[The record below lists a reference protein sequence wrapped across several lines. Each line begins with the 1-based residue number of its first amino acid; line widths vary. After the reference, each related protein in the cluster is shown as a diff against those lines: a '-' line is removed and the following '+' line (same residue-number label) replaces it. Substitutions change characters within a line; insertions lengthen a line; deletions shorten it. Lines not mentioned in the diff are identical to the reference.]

1 MTLLPALLDP
11 PDGLALRAGDTTLP
25 YRELSAVAAAV
36 AARIAGAGR
45 VAVHATPGVHTAVA
59 VAGAVLAG
67 VPAVPL
73 NPKLGEREL
82 AHVLADAA
90 PDLVLAAPGAGVRA
104 DLPRVDVDL
113 TARGGD
119 LPPDPGPAA
128 PALVIYTSGTT
139 GPPKGAVLSRRAVAA
154 NLDALAA
161 AWAWTGADVLTHA
174 LPLFHVHGLV
184 LGVLGPLRRGG
195 TLHLLPSLDAA
206 GLAAAVDGGA
216 TMVFGVPTQYH
227 RLADQLESDAAAAA
241 AIGRAR
247 LLVSGS
253 AALTA
258 VDHARIRALTGLTVR
273 ERYGLTE
280 SLILTAARADE
291 TPEPGTVGRPVEGTE
306 VRLVPIDGGELGAV
320 EARGPGLFDGYL
332 GRPDPISPEGWFATG
347 DIGRWTASGALALV
361 GRQAT
366 DLIKSGGYKIGA
378 GEIENALLEHPGVA
392 EAAVLGLPDDDL
404 GERVVA
410 VVVPAGEA
418 PPERELI
425 DHVAALLA
433 PHKRPREVRF
443 VAALPRNDMGK
454 VMKARLREGGR
465 RVTGGNADDDAAHP
479 DAPPRSR

>member
-1 MTLLPALLDP
+1 MTPLLPTLHDP
-11 PDGLALRAGDTTLP
+11 SDRPALRAGEHALSHA
-25 YRELSAVAAAV
+25 ELAAV
-36 AARIAGAGR
+36 ATALAGRIAGARR
-45 VAVHATPGVHTAVA
+45 VAVHAVPGVHAAVA
-59 VAGAVLAG
+59 VAAAVLAG

-82 AHVLADAA
+82 GHVLGDAA
-90 PDLVLAAPGAGVRA
+90 PDLVLTAPGAEFPA
-104 DLPRVDVDL
+104 DLPRVEVDL
-113 TARGGD
+113 DARGGAV
-119 LPPDPGPAA
+119 PPDAGPAA

-139 GPPKGAVLSRRAVAA
+139 GPPKGAVLSRGAVAA

-161 AWAWTGADVLTHA
+161 AWAWTRDDVLGHA

-195 TLHLLPSLDAA
+195 ALHHLRALDAA
-206 GLAAAVDGGA
+206 GLAGAVGGGA

-227 RLADQLESDAAAAA
+227 RLADQLESDPDAAAT
-241 AIGRAR
+241 IGRAR

-258 VDHARIRALTGLTVR
+258 VDHARLERLTGLAVR

-291 TPEPGTVGRPVEGTE
+291 PPEPGTVGRPVDGTE
-306 VRLVPIDGGELGAV
+306 VRLVPIDAEPGTDLGAV
-320 EARGPGLFDGYL
+320 HARGPGLFDGYL
-332 GRPDPISPEGWFATG
+332 DRPDATAAAVSSDGWFATG
-347 DIGRWTASGALALV
+347 DIGRWTESGALALV

-410 VVVPAGEA
+410 VVVAAGDPPAEQ
-418 PPERELI
+418 ELA

-443 VAALPRNDMGK
+443 VDALPRNDMGK
-454 VMKARLREGGR
+454 VQKKALLREHRAG
-465 RVTGGNADDDAAHP
+465 
-479 DAPPRSR
+479 

>member
-1 MTLLPALLDP
+1 MTPLLPTLHDP
-11 PDGLALRAGDTTLP
+11 TDRPALRAGEHALSHA
-25 YRELSAVAAAV
+25 ELAAV
-36 AARIAGAGR
+36 ATALAGRIGGTRR
-45 VAVHATPGVHTAVA
+45 VAVHAVPGVHAAVA
-59 VAGAVLAG
+59 VVAAVLAG
-67 VPAVPL
+67 VPVVPL

-82 AHVLADAA
+82 GHVLGDAA
-90 PDLVLAAPGAGVRA
+90 PDLVLTAPGARFPA
-104 DLPRVDVDL
+104 DLPRVEVDL
-113 TARGGD
+113 GARGGT
-119 LPPDPGPAA
+119 PPPEPDPAA

-161 AWAWTGADVLTHA
+161 AWAWTDRDVLAHA

-195 TLHLLPSLDAA
+195 ALHHLPALDAA
-206 GLAAAVDGGA
+206 GLASAVDGGA

-227 RLADQLESDAAAAA
+227 RLADQLESDPDAAA

-258 VDHARIRALTGLTVR
+258 VDHARLERLTGLAVR

-280 SLILTAARADE
+280 SLILTAARADVA
-291 TPEPGTVGRPVEGTE
+291 PEPGTVGRPVDGTE
-306 VRLVPIDGGELGAV
+306 VRLVPIDGELGAV
-320 EARGPGLFDGYL
+320 HARGPGLFDGYL
-332 GRPDPISPEGWFATG
+332 DRPDATAAAVSPDGWFATG
-347 DIGRWTASGALALV
+347 DIGRWTESGALALV

-410 VVVPAGEA
+410 VVVAAGE
-418 PPERELI
+418 PPAERELV

-443 VAALPRNDMGK
+443 VDALPRNDMGK
-454 VMKARLREGGR
+454 VQKALLREHHSG
-465 RVTGGNADDDAAHP
+465 
-479 DAPPRSR
+479 

>member
-1 MTLLPALLDP
+1 VTPLLPALLDP
-11 PDGLALRAGDTTLP
+11 SDRPALQAGEHALTHAELA
-25 YRELSAVAAAV
+25 AVAAAL
-36 AARIAGAGR
+36 AGRIAGARR
-45 VAVHATPGVHTAVA
+45 VAVHAAPRIHTAVA
-59 VAGAVLAG
+59 VTAALLAG

-73 NPKLGEREL
+73 NPRLGEREL
-82 AHVLADAA
+82 GHVLGDAA
-90 PDLVLAAPGAGVRA
+90 PDLVLAAPGAAVAA

-119 LPPDPGPAA
+119 LPADPGPAA
-128 PALVIYTSGTT
+128 TALVIYTSGTT
-139 GPPKGAVLSRRAVAA
+139 GPPKGAVLSRGAVAA

-161 AWAWTGADVLTHA
+161 AWAWTGDDVLAHA

-195 TLHLLPSLDAA
+195 ALHLLPALDAA
-206 GLAAAVDGGA
+206 GLAAAVDAGA

-227 RLADQLESDAAAAA
+227 RLADELESDGAAAA

-247 LLVSGS
+247 LLVPGS

-258 VDHARIRALTGLTVR
+258 VDHARIEALTGLAVR

-280 SLILTAARADE
+280 SLILTAARAGE
-291 TPEPGTVGRPVEGTE
+291 APEPGTVGRPVDGTQ
-306 VRLVPIDGGELGAV
+306 VRLVPVEGDPDLGAV
-320 EARGPGLFDGYL
+320 EARGPSLFDGYL
-332 GRPDPISPEGWFATG
+332 NRPDAAAAAVSADGWFATG
-347 DIGRWTASGALALV
+347 DIGRWTASGSLALV
-361 GRQAT
+361 GRKAT

-392 EAAVLGLPDDDL
+392 EAAVLGMPDDDL

-410 VVVPAGEA
+410 VVVPAGVA
-418 PPERELI
+418 PAERELI
-425 DHVAALLA
+425 DHVATLLA

-454 VMKARLREGGR
+454 VLKARLRDG
-465 RVTGGNADDDAAHP
+465 
-479 DAPPRSR
+479 